1 MVSVVVPFR
10 VQGKT
15 RLPEDVRSALARA
28 MLEDVVAAASTL
40 GRVLVIGDDPSAV
53 PRGAEALADPRAGQG
68 AAVAAGLALVDG
80 PALVVNADLPW
91 ATPEALRRLAAAG
104 PALVAAADGTTNA
117 LSLPNPALFRPLYG
131 PDSAARF
138 AALGLTRVS
147 IPELEHDVDTLDD
160 LDLLT
165 MPPGRQTRLVTD
177 RYKARSASAR

>member
-1 MVSVVVPFR
+1 MASVVVPFR

-28 MLEDVVAAASTL
+28 MLADVVSAASTL
-40 GRVLVIGDDPSAV
+40 GRVLVVGDDPSAV
-53 PRGAEALADPRAGQG
+53 PRGAVAVADPCGGQG

-91 ATPEALRRLAAAG
+91 ATPDALGRLAAAR

-117 LSLPNPALFRPLYG
+117 LSLPDASWFEPLYG
-131 PDSAARF
+131 PGSAVRF
-138 AALGLTRVS
+138 AARGLERVS

-160 LDLLT
+160 LERLAQPL
-165 MPPGRQTRLVTD
+165 GRRTALVLNQH
-177 RYKARSASAR
+177 KLVPARAR